1 MHIDGKQNS
10 VYKCLEEKTMKKI
23 ASVILAAAML
33 LSVTACGSKPA
44 ASSAA
49 PAESAS
55 AAAPAENAIKGVD
68 DLVGKKIGVQL
79 GTTGDIYASDI
90 ENATIEQYNKGFEA
104 VQSLAQGKLDAVI
117 IDDQVA
123 KTLAA
128 ANDAVMVLDEPF
140 TVEEYAICVSKENTE
155 LLENM
160 NKAIAE
166 LKADGT
172 LQAILDK
179 YIGQVEGAK
188 GYVPAEGASYPNGTL
203 VMATNAEF
211 PPYEYHE
218 GDAIIGVDAE
228 FAAAICNKMGYELKI
243 EDMSFDSI
251 IAAVQSGKADFGAAG
266 MTVTEDRLKT
276 INFTDS
282 YCTASQVIIVK
293 K

>member
-1 MHIDGKQNS
+1 
-10 VYKCLEEKTMKKI
+10 MKKI
-23 ASVILAAAML
+23 TAFLLAAMLL
-33 LSVTACGSKPA
+33 LSVTACGSA
-44 ASSAA
+44 SSSAA
-49 PAESAS
+49 PSSSQTPASSES
-55 AAAPAENAIKGVD
+55 AAPAIKSVD
-68 DLVGKKIGVQL
+68 DLTGKKIGVQL

-90 ENATIEQYNKGFEA
+90 EGATIEQYNKGFEA
-104 VQSLAQGKLDAVI
+104 VQALSQGKVDAVI

-123 KTLAA
+123 KALSAT
-128 ANDAVMVLDEPF
+128 NDAVTVLAEPF
-140 TVEEYAICVSKENTE
+140 TVEDYAICVSKSKSDLTAAMNT
-155 LLENM
+155 
-160 NKAIAE
+160 AIAE

-188 GYVPAEGASYPNGTL
+188 GYESPADIDRSKGTL

-218 GDAIIGVDAE
+218 GDSIVGVDAE
-228 FAAAICNKMGYELKI
+228 FAKAICDKLGYELKI
-243 EDMSFDSI
+243 EDMAFDAI

-266 MTVTEDRLKT
+266 MTVTEDRLQA
-276 INFTDS
+276 IDFTDS

>member
-1 MHIDGKQNS
+1 
-10 VYKCLEEKTMKKI
+10 MKKI
-23 ASVILAAAML
+23 TAFLLAAMLL
-33 LSVTACGSKPA
+33 LSVTACGSA
-44 ASSAA
+44 SSSAA
-49 PAESAS
+49 PSS
-55 AAAPAENAIKGVD
+55 SQAPASSESVAPAIKSVD
-68 DLVGKKIGVQL
+68 DLTGKKIGVQL

-90 ENATIEQYNKGFEA
+90 EGATIEQYNKGFEA
-104 VQSLAQGKLDAVI
+104 VQALSQGKVDAVI

-123 KTLAA
+123 KALSAT
-128 ANDAVMVLDEPF
+128 NDAVTVLAEPF
-140 TVEEYAICVSKENTE
+140 TVEDYAICVSKSKSDLTAAMNT
-155 LLENM
+155 
-160 NKAIAE
+160 AIAE

-188 GYVPAEGASYPNGTL
+188 GYESPADIDRSKGTL

-218 GDAIIGVDAE
+218 GDSIVGVDAE
-228 FAAAICNKMGYELKI
+228 FAKAICDKLGYELKI
-243 EDMSFDSI
+243 EDMAFDAI

-266 MTVTEDRLKT
+266 MTVTEDRLQA
-276 INFTDS
+276 IDFTDS